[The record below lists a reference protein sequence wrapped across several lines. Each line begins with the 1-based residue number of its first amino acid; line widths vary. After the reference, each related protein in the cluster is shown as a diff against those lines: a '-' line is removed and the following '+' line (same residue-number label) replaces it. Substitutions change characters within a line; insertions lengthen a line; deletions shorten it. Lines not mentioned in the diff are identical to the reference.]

1 MSFNHIACGVL
12 FLAVAG
18 CGGGGGGS
26 SSPVDTSSP
35 PVTPPPSEGGEGSTG
50 GNSVITGGLVSGGVR
65 VNLDSDV
72 VGVVLD
78 VAVGGTGLV
87 AGDIQAFGSVIA
99 NGITTDTD
107 DAEFVIEGQIGTQAD
122 LKQGQQVLIL
132 GDTVTDSASQVLY
145 RSNVKGPVTTVNVL
159 DATLGLASFT
169 VLGQNVISDGATT
182 FANVN
187 IAAIVVGDDLE
198 VSGTVEE
205 NGDIVASFI
214 ERKPPLSDYKVT
226 GQISGVTATQ
236 FQVGGLTVDYSNAIL
251 RNFESE
257 TLNSA
262 DVVEVR
268 APATS
273 FTTPSNLEASEVEEL
288 PILTLGGDAIVR
300 VEGFIDRFDS
310 IQDFDVQTTPITVD
324 DETEF
329 ENGEESNLALGVKVQ
344 IEGIANGNG
353 AILAQEITLQP
364 RGTIR
369 AEGNVE
375 AIDALAQTVSVL
387 GITYQIRA
395 LTELE
400 DESSAEVEP
409 FGLDDLGIGDAI
421 EIRGYLDGSVVVATS
436 LERVD
441 PEVGAGLRGL
451 VSAIDAVN
459 NSFDIQG
466 VSISVQD
473 GITAFEDDDDN
484 VLSQTE
490 FFDLLAVGD
499 VVSARWDVFSSTSL
513 VADEVAIDD

>member
-12 FLAVAG
+12 LIALAG
-18 CGGGGGGS
+18 CGGGGS
-26 SSPVDTSSP
+26 SSGSRTDSP
-35 PVTPPPSEGGEGSTG
+35 PPPATPPSGGGSTG
-50 GNSVITGGLVSGGVR
+50 GNDIVTGGLVSGGVR
-65 VNLDSDV
+65 VSLDSDV

-107 DAEFVIEGQIGTQAD
+107 DAEFIIEGQSGTQAD

-132 GDTVTDSASQVLY
+132 GDTATNSASRVLY
-145 RSNVKGPVTTVNVL
+145 RSNVKGPVTAVNVQ

-214 ERKPPLSDYKVT
+214 ERKTTLSDYKVT
-226 GQISGVTATQ
+226 GQIDGVTATQ
-236 FQVGGLTVDYSNAIL
+236 FQLGGLTVDYANATL
-251 RNFESE
+251 RDFENE

-268 APATS
+268 APATG
-273 FTTPSNLEASEVEEL
+273 FTAPSSLAASEVEQL
-288 PILTLGGDAIVR
+288 PILTVGGDAIVR
-300 VEGFIDRFDS
+300 VEGFIDRFAS
-310 IQDFDVQTTPITVD
+310 IQDFDVQTTPITID

-329 ENGEESNLALGVKVQ
+329 ENGEESDLALGVKVQ
-344 IEGIANGNG
+344 IEGVANGNG
-353 AILAQEITLQP
+353 AVLAQEITLQP
-364 RGTIR
+364 TGTIR
-369 AEGNVE
+369 AEGNIE
-375 AIDALAQTVSVL
+375 ALDIVTQTVSVL

-400 DESSAEVEP
+400 DESSAAVEP
-409 FGLDDLGIGDAI
+409 FGLDDLGIGDEI
-421 EIRGYLDGSVVVATS
+421 EVRGYQDGSVVVATS
-436 LERVD
+436 LERED
-441 PEVGAGLRGL
+441 LEDRARLRGL
-451 VSAIDAVN
+451 VSNIDAAN
-459 NSFDIQG
+459 NSFQIQG
-466 VSISVQD
+466 VTISVQD
-473 GITAFEDDDDN
+473 GITQFEDDDEN
-484 VLSQTE
+484 ILSFSE
-490 FFDLLAVGD
+490 FFGLLAGGD
-499 VVSARWDVFSSTSL
+499 VVSARWDVFSSTSV
-513 VADEVAIDD
+513 VADEVEIED